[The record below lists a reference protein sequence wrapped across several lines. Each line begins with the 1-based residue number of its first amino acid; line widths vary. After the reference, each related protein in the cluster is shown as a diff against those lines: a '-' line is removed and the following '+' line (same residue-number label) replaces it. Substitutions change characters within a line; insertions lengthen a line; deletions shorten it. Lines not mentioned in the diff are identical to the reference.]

1 MPNIWE
7 TSVNSD
13 DLLSSYNSLLDKEA
27 NSKGSFQEDY
37 EFYCAQF
44 KILPCPFIN
53 ASTIGDDEYCRVA
66 NCVVD
71 LSSWRAMLLAF
82 CTTGSKVIQVTIHQ
96 SSITP
101 QHISDLSKACE
112 KSAKVKIVKLQYLPL
127 ELDGINESLYLDAF
141 TNLANDITGIE
152 YLSLKGNKLGDQLV
166 KVLVA
171 SLSKNL
177 RLKLI
182 NLGDNDLTDES
193 AKELFKALRMNTS
206 LRDICLTDNRI
217 SGEFLISILGPVLL
231 GIEPATVDDDAALKT
246 ITKYVGD
253 RNKQIKELNKK
264 RKKAGLSDLPEYQLP
279 SECIVK
285 RDGKG
290 FIFNQSISSIDLS
303 RNPLNGTQ
311 IQALVDLID
320 AASATLSVSAS
331 QMALVCKG
339 PLDISK
345 DSFAKLLS
353 FQCPWFR
360 LVFSDGN
367 MN

>member
-1 MPNIWE
+1 MPTIWE

-13 DLLSSYNSLLDKEA
+13 DLLSSYSSLLDKDA
-27 NSKGSFQEDY
+27 NSKGSFQDDY
-37 EFYCAQF
+37 EFYCGQF
-44 KILPCPFIN
+44 KILPCPFIK
-53 ASTIGDDEYCRVA
+53 ASSFGDDESCRVT
-66 NCVVD
+66 NCIVD
-71 LSSWRAMLLAF
+71 LSSWRAMLLA
-82 CTTGSKVIQVTIHQ
+82 CCMIGSKVIEVAIHQ

-112 KSAKVKIVKLQYLPL
+112 KSARIKIVKLQYLPL
-127 ELDGINESLYLDAF
+127 ELDGTIENPYLDAL
-141 TNLANDITGIE
+141 TNLSNDITGIE
-152 YLSLKGNKLGDQLV
+152 YLSLKGNKLGDQIV
-166 KVLVA
+166 KALVA

-177 RLKLI
+177 KLKFI
-182 NLGDNDLTDES
+182 NLGGNDLTDES

-206 LRDICLTDNRI
+206 LRDICLTENSI

-231 GIEPATVDDDAALKT
+231 GNEPATADDDAALKT

-285 RDGKG
+285 RDGKS
-290 FIFNQSISSIDLS
+290 FIFNQCINSIDLS
-303 RNPLNGTQ
+303 RNPLDGTQ
-311 IQALVDLID
+311 LQALVDLID

-331 QMALVCKG
+331 QMSLVCKG

-345 DSFAKLLS
+345 DSYAQLVA

-367 MN
+367 TN